1 MPDFMMVTQSE
12 RLPSPTDPAPRWTPL
27 TLELPSGE
35 QVVVRNDGYSD
46 RIRCD
51 HPDCA
56 DGATLGAA
64 LIAAA
69 REHARGRVM
78 ILAPARLRAGLESAG
93 LQYEATMPGYY
104 CGEADCVTLTYPLDP
119 VRATSSNEQA
129 VAQVDRLV
137 AEKPPAKPRER
148 LATVRATVD
157 DAEDL
162 ARLIAAT
169 FEHYP
174 TPSGVPA
181 YIAKLIEEGVP
192 FRFVRKRG
200 EMVACASADLVREA
214 KTAELTD
221 CSTRPDQRGG
231 GFMQFILADLMDDM
245 RAMGYPTAFTLARA
259 CIPGVNLAFQRLGFV
274 FNGRMARSCRIG
286 GGIEDMNVWSRRL

>member
-1 MPDFMMVTQSE
+1 MATQSE
-12 RLPSPTDPAPRWTPL
+12 RLPSPTDPSPRWAPL
-27 TLELPSGE
+27 TLTLPHGE
-35 QVVVRNDGYSD
+35 QAEVRNDGYSD

-51 HPDCA
+51 HQDVT
-56 DGATLGAA
+56 DGAALGAA
-64 LIAAA
+64 LIATA

-78 ILAPARLRAGLESAG
+78 VLARARLRAGLEAAG
-93 LQYEATMPGYY
+93 LYHEATMPGFYS
-104 CGEADCVTLTYPLDP
+104 GEDDCVTLAYALDP
-119 VRATSSNEQA
+119 VRATSSDAEA
-129 VAQVDRLV
+129 VAKVDRLV
-137 AEKPPAKPRER
+137 TDKPPAKPRER
-148 LATVRATVD
+148 VATVRATTR

-174 TPSGVPA
+174 TPSGVPS

-192 FRFVRKRG
+192 FRFVRKDG

-259 CIPGVNLAFQRLGFV
+259 CIPGVNLAFQRLGFIY
-274 FNGRMARSCRIG
+274 NGRMARSCRIG